1 MLMKR
6 IFQTISLRK
15 LKTSVNKQA
24 LNQLEGKEFIVL
36 FNDGEYEKV
45 YFKEDLKDILEKD
58 HLRRIYYI
66 FDLTDRI
73 VVDRDILIKQ

>member
-1 MLMKR
+1 MKR

-36 FNDGEYEKV
+36 FNDGEYERV

>member
-1 MLMKR
+1 MKR